1 MLAKVGARRWIAG
14 IMVVWGIAST
24 CTMFATS
31 PHTLYILRMLVG
43 IAEAGFLPGILVY
56 LTGGSRPTIAPAPT
70 PCL

>member
-31 PHTLYILRMLVG
+31 PHTLYVLRMLVG
-43 IAEAGFLPGILVY
+43 IAEADSCRGSVY
-56 LTGGSRPTIAPAPT
+56 LTRWFLPTTAPAPMR
-70 PCL
+70 CL